1 MGTYRLILA
10 SLVLYS
16 HAFGDIFG
24 VNPGVMAVI
33 SFFVISGYVMSLLVQ
48 RNYPSFG
55 DVPTFYLDRAARIF
69 PQYLFYVFVTLLLAS
84 TVGIHDDFVADRG
97 PIYILANL
105 AILPLGFYML
115 GLNHAIYVPPAWSL
129 GLELTFYLLFPFFW
143 LLPKRAKYAALAISI
158 LVFILAYFGLINS
171 NWFGYRLIPG
181 TFFIF
186 IAGASIAIPLAISS
200 RYALLTAAGMAV
212 AFIGLL
218 LFPTIRALP
227 YNFEVTLGAVIGI
240 AAIAW
245 LKRYPRTAWDEY
257 LGNLSYGVFLSHY
270 LFIFIADR
278 FGIDRW
284 LIVPI
289 GTLIAAALTY
299 ELVEK
304 PVLKARH
311 NLRKKRKQLRAN
323 RVLA

>member
-1 MGTYRLILA
+1 MGTYRFILA
-10 SLVLYS
+10 TLVLYS
-16 HAFGDIFG
+16 HAFGSIAG
-24 VNPGVMAVI
+24 ANPGVVAVI
-33 SFFVISGYVMSLLVQ
+33 SFFVISGYVMSLLVE
-48 RNYPSFG
+48 RNYPSFREI
-55 DVPTFYLDRAARIF
+55 PTFYLDRAARLF

-84 TVGIHDDFVADRG
+84 TIGIHDDFVADRG
-97 PIYILANL
+97 PIYILANI
-105 AILPLGFYML
+105 AILPLGFYMFA
-115 GLNHAIYVPPAWSL
+115 LNHAVYVPPAWSL

-143 LLPKRAKYAALAISI
+143 LLPKKAKYVALATSI
-158 LVFILAYFGLINS
+158 LVFTMAYFGVINS
-171 NWFGYRLIPG
+171 NWFGYRFIPG

-186 IAGASIAIPLAISS
+186 IAGASLAVPAALPA
-200 RYALLTAAGMAV
+200 RYALMAAAGMTV

-227 YNFEVTLGAVIGI
+227 YNFEVTLGAAIGI
-240 AAIAW
+240 TAIAW
-245 LKRYPRTAWDEY
+245 LKRYPRIGWDEY

-289 GTLIAAALTY
+289 GALASAVLTY

-304 PVLKARH
+304 PVLKVRRS
-311 NLRKKRKQLRAN
+311 LRKKRQSTKERHA
-323 RVLA
+323 LA

>member
-1 MGTYRLILA
+1 MGTYRFILA

-16 HAFGDIFG
+16 HAFGKIFG

-33 SFFVISGYVMSLLVQ
+33 SFFVISGYVMSLLIE

-55 DVPTFYLDRAARIF
+55 DVPTFYLDRAARLF

-84 TVGIHDDFVADRG
+84 TIGIHDDFVADRG
-97 PIYILANL
+97 PIYILANII
-105 AILPLGFYML
+105 ILPLGFYMFA
-115 GLNHAIYVPPAWSL
+115 LNHAVYVPPAWSL
-129 GLELTFYLLFPFFW
+129 GLEVTFYLLFPFFW
-143 LLPKRAKYAALAISI
+143 LLPKRAKYVALAASI
-158 LVFILAYFGLINS
+158 LVFVLAYFGVINS
-171 NWFGYRLIPG
+171 NWFGYRFIPG

-186 IAGASIAIPLAISS
+186 AAGASLAVPAAIPT
-200 RYALLTAAGMAV
+200 RYALMAGTGMAG
-212 AFIGLL
+212 AFIALL
-218 LFPTIRALP
+218 FFPTIRALP
-227 YNFEVTLGAVIGI
+227 YNFEVTLGAAIGI

-245 LKRYPRTAWDEY
+245 LKRYPRTSWDEY

-289 GTLIAAALTY
+289 GALVAAVLTY
-299 ELVEK
+299 EFVEK
-304 PVLKARH
+304 PVLKVRR
-311 NLRKKRKQLRAN
+311 NLRKKRQVDEERHA
-323 RVLA
+323 LA